1 MDAIISVQDIR
12 TQLGTITKRV
22 ESGESFTVIRNSKP
36 AFRLIPIEKE
46 THYKPS
52 KQPKMLLREI
62 KEQFEA
68 NPVTKEELSPSD
80 LDRIIHEVHSK
91 K

>member
-12 TQLGTITKRV
+12 TKLGSISKRV

-36 AFRLIPIEKE
+36 TFRLVPLEKE
-46 THYKPS
+46 IYPS
-52 KQPKMLLREI
+52 SSKRPEMLLHEI
-62 KEQFEA
+62 KERFDS

-80 LDRIIHEVHSK
+80 LDRIIHKVHNK
-91 K
+91 N